1 MSFDRTLGDVQV
13 ASDLG
18 IVTALEQE
26 FDDLLFAGSHGSQ
39 HLVHFTFT
47 SKAAL
52 DAQNGRIAKSQ
63 RRGKTGQMVVDSAC
77 TEPFAHG

>member
-1 MSFDRTLGDVQV
+1 
-13 ASDLG
+13 
-18 IVTALEQE
+18 
-26 FDDLLFAGSHGSQ
+26 
-39 HLVHFTFT
+39 LVHFTFT